1 MNAKLSNVLPK
12 SATHLSNLEAARQ
25 RIAAGKVKPNS
36 EKMLDS
42 QGRCYI
48 DIEKTRQVIQEG
60 EDKKALRWHK
70 NDPNV
75 RLDEYGFPR
84 DHQDRKF
91 ILTHDFGKQLSEIT
105 RQLKNGSRW
114 IYLHGKWGLGKTSIA
129 TRAIWELIKPCSSA
143 KATYISINHWVNDQ
157 MPDGE
162 KYTPVLRKLVLLDDF
177 DKFEV
182 RSDFQVRAV
191 LRLIEQLK
199 ERNSLVLITSQFS
212 LEELLK
218 KNKHHIDFQVMID
231 RIRGKSVVLDK
242 FVGESKRGILTKLF
256 KGK

>member
-1 MNAKLSNVLPK
+1 MTAKLSKALP
-12 SATHLSNLEAARQ
+12 SNANHLSNLEAARQ

-36 EKMLDS
+36 EKMVDS

-48 DIEKTRQVIQEG
+48 DVEKTKQVIQEE
-60 EDKKALRWHK
+60 EDKKALQWHK
-70 NDPNV
+70 NDPNI
-75 RLDEYGFPR
+75 RLDECGFPR

-91 ILTHDFGKQLSEIT
+91 ILTHDFGKQLSEII
-105 RQLKNGSRW
+105 RQLKNGRW

-129 TRAIWELIKPCSSA
+129 TRAIWELIKPHPSA
-143 KATYISINHWVNDQ
+143 KATYISINHWVHDQ

-162 KYTPVLRKLVLLDDF
+162 KHTPILRKLVLLDDF

-218 KNKHHIDFQVMID
+218 KNKHHVDFQVMID

-242 FVGESKRGILTKLF
+242 FVGESKRGILTKLLGR
-256 KGK
+256 K